1 MPVSTINSIGPTG
14 NLTIAGSTVSIT
26 TSTVVDFSAATSG
39 LILPRGTTAQRPASP
54 SNGHLRFN
62 TETNLMESWNSTA
75 GWSNIGVDLT
85 PFTQHNTQALAHN
98 IVTPGGGT
106 GLIGQG
112 STRISTYGS
121 VAPTVPNTSSFTSGE
136 FGSHGGHSGAN
147 SYPTYWAFY
156 NPVARPV
163 NQLRIWIHSN
173 SWGYFFL
180 EGSNDSTN
188 SGNFATTGNW
198 TRLTMTSTTY
208 PVGNENMGGF
218 SSGYGDGTSWT
229 YTYANNTPYLAYRI
243 TMRDASRGNQALNS
257 YLGGAAG
264 YAWQFNRV

>member
-1 MPVSTINSIGPTG
+1 MTNAVTLA
-14 NLTIAGSTVSIT
+14 NLVKSGIIDLSDT
-26 TSTVVDFSAATSG
+26 TTG
-39 LILPRGTTAQRPASP
+39 LILPKGTTAQRPASP
-54 SNGHLRFN
+54 VPGYIRFN
-62 TETNLMESWNSTA
+62 TEVGLMENYINSTI
-75 GWSNIGVDLT
+75 GWSQVGVDLT

-121 VAPTVPNTSSFTSGE
+121 VAPSVPNTSSFTSPE

-147 SYPTYWAFY
+147 SFPTYWAFY
-156 NPVARPV
+156 NPTAKPV
-163 NQLRIWIHSN
+163 NQLRIWIHAN
-173 SWGYFFL
+173 SWGYFYL
-180 EGSNDSTN
+180 EGSNDSGNT
-188 SGNFATTGNW
+188 GNFATAGNW

-243 TMRDASRGNQALNS
+243 TMRDASRGNQSLNS